1 MILFRPALKSVL
13 AAGLIAVAA
22 TAGAQA
28 APAKKELVQRL
39 MTLQQPG
46 VEALAR
52 TIAERPAQQLWQAA
66 LQAIQTKVP
75 ADKREAAAK
84 QVQADLTK
92 FVNEATP
99 IIRDRAVKLMPTT
112 IGPVL
117 EQEMTEDELKQVI
130 AWLESPVSKKFS
142 DLQPDMT
149 NALIKALLPDAA
161 PVSDPKLKQLEQQVA
176 KTLGIPLQPAPGASA
191 AAPAGSG
198 KAPAKK

>member
-1 MILFRPALKSVL
+1 MTFFRPALKSIL
-13 AAGLIAVAA
+13 AAGLIAA
-22 TAGAQA
+22 TAVAGAQA
-28 APAKKELVQRL
+28 APASAAKKELVQKL
-39 MTLQQPG
+39 LTLQQPG

-52 TIAERPAQQLWQAA
+52 NIAERPAQQLWQGA

-75 ADKREAAAK
+75 AEKREAAAK

-130 AWLESPVSKKFS
+130 AWLESPVSKKFGE
-142 DLQPDMT
+142 LQPDMT

-161 PVSDPKLKQLEQQVA
+161 PVIDPKLKQLEQQVA
-176 KTLGIPLQPAPGASA
+176 KTLGIPLQN
-191 AAPAGSG
+191 APANNGNAS